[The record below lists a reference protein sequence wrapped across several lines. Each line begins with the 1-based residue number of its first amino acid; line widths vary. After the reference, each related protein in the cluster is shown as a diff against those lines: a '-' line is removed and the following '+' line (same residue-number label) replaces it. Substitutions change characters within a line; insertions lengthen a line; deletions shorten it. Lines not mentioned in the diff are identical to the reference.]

1 MEFQERIT
9 QHFVDSI
16 ETKQQ
21 SVMELAPQIE
31 QASASMVTALLN
43 GGKILSCGNGG
54 SAGDSQHFSSE
65 LLNRFERE
73 RPSLPAVALT
83 TDSSTVTSIA
93 NDYSYNEVFSK
104 QIRAL
109 GNEGD
114 VLLAISTSGN
124 SANVVQAIQAAH
136 DRGMRVVA
144 LTGKD
149 GGDMASLYQP
159 DDIEIRVPSAVT
171 ARIQEVHLVVIHCLC
186 DLIDWQLFGPLE
198 D

>member
-1 MEFQERIT
+1 MHFQERIN
-9 QHFVDSI
+9 QHFQASV

-21 SVMELAPQIE
+21 AAQVLAPVIE
-31 QASASMVTALLN
+31 QASDSMVAALLN

-54 SAGDSQHFSSE
+54 SAGDAQHFSSE

-73 RPSLPAVALT
+73 RPSLPAIALT

-109 GNEGD
+109 GNAGD

-136 DRGMRVVA
+136 DREMRVVA
-144 LTGKD
+144 LTGRD
-149 GGDMASLYQP
+149 GGDMASLLLP
-159 DDIEIRVPSAVT
+159 EDIEIRVPSMVT
-171 ARIQEVHLVVIHCLC
+171 ARIQEVHLLAIHCLC
-186 DLIDWQLFGPLE
+186 DLIDWQLFGPME
-198 D
+198 